1 MASSRQTRG
10 GNSWDKC
17 WSKLAVAESTRI
29 MLDLRRSL
37 SRNAGTLRVM
47 VAIASAFSGRW
58 RRALSRFVGVA
69 ITSGP
74 HVATRKATRRIHHNW
89 KQLFPAKPAKPQISY
104 FSFPSAGT
112 SPLLTNYDYWR
123 ARSLKVSVI
132 VPNFNHSRFL
142 EQRLGSIFE
151 QTLPPH
157 EIIFL
162 DNASTDESVATARR
176 LAHQAPLPMRIVVN
190 DQNNGST
197 FRQWLKGLG
206 LCSGDLIWI
215 AEADDWAHP
224 EFLERLVPEF
234 HDPDVVLAYCQSAL
248 VGATGNTLA
257 NDFLGHTDD
266 ISESRWRSR
275 YCVAGALEVEI
286 ALSQKNTI
294 PNASAVVF
302 RRTDH
307 SEYAAELGNFRFAGD
322 WLFYAMQLRT
332 GKAAYLPQVLNAYRR
347 HDQSVTS
354 QSIRGDVH
362 AEETLYVKSRV
373 FESFPVSANAM
384 ARSMVQTIS
393 EYDHITS
400 LFHLARPRLTANR
413 RLTSSLDRIRA
424 VFGIRTAAASELKVL
439 IVAGDMRAQSGS
451 LGTIQLANSL
461 AQEHQVFLCNARPQE
476 CEPESVRRVSQR
488 VTLLEG
494 SLDECPWSAAADFTD
509 QDHLQ
514 ASHRVAMLMEL
525 IRVHRI
531 DVIHSQSWVAD
542 RLVCAI
548 NEELDLPWFVNLASA
563 SAASPEHDT
572 ADPDLDRLKSRIL
585 SSIDGAFYERASEV
599 EVLER
604 LSIPSPRYLVQCPAG
619 LAHDEMPPRNQ
630 HSAEEHNG
638 DPGVEMQSRIDRI
651 AAICA
656 EAYLEAR
663 GAFAFSRT
671 GKSNPQGKH
680 DLPAFP
686 PRRSA

>member
-10 GNSWDKC
+10 GNFWDKS

-29 MLDLRRSL
+29 MLDLGRSL
-37 SRNAGTLRVM
+37 SRTAKHVRAKFAKAG
-47 VAIASAFSGRW
+47 AFSGRC
-58 RRALSRFVGVA
+58 RRDLSRFVGMA
-69 ITSGP
+69 ITSRP
-74 HVATRKATRRIHHNW
+74 HIATRKATRKIKHHW
-89 KQLFPAKPAKPQISY
+89 KQLFPAKPPKPQISY

-112 SPLLTNYDYWR
+112 SPLLTDYDYR
-123 ARSLKVSVI
+123 RSRSLKVSVI
-132 VPNFNHSRFL
+132 VPNFNHARFL
-142 EQRLGSIFE
+142 EQRLRSIFE

-176 LAHQAPLPMRIVVN
+176 LAHQTPLPMRIVVN

-373 FESFPVSANAM
+373 FESFSVSANAM

-393 EYDHITS
+393 EYDRITS
-400 LFHLARPRLTANR
+400 LFSLARPRLTANR
-413 RLTSSLDRIRA
+413 KLASSLDRIRA
-424 VFGIRTAAASELKVL
+424 AFGSRTAAASELKVL

-461 AQEHQVFLCNARPQE
+461 AQEHQVFLCNAQPQE
-476 CEPESVRRVSQR
+476 CEPESVRRVGQR

-494 SLDECPWSAAADFTD
+494 SLDECPWSAAADFAD

-514 ASHRVAMLMEL
+514 PSHRVAILMEL

-548 NEELDLPWFVNLASA
+548 NEELDIPWFVNLASA

-585 SSIDGAFYERASEV
+585 SSIDGAFYERTSEV
-599 EVLER
+599 EVFER
-604 LSIPSPRYLVQCPAG
+604 RAIPSPRYLVQCPAG

-630 HSAEEHNG
+630 HSAEDHNG

-671 GKSNPQGKH
+671 GKSNPQGKY